1 MSQDVINQDAIKQD
15 ESQQDNEVSV
25 PRLDLAPKL
34 KRPLSLWNP
43 LDYLRLLYWV
53 FYFPQALRWYV
64 NTFGGGYI
72 PPKEMNW
79 RKGLEQLRQ
88 NPIQRQLFIK
98 GLVLTV
104 LTPLIIGLII
114 LKIGILIDLFYVLYG
129 LLLGLFLNIFLSVGL
144 GVVIGV
150 TLGLA
155 VAVASGLT
163 WGLAWGTANSV
174 AWGLAFGLV
183 CSVAWGLASGV
194 ELKFGLKGRD
204 GLLKDN
210 LSYEPALDI
219 IFLIQCI
226 VWGTLALYFIEIA
239 PLIIV
244 VPAQYAAFLFA
255 WGFAIRRPDNWL
267 LNFIFITIRDCNS
280 SWMFP
285 HLTPLH
291 QPNLFI
297 NLTNWLRQD
306 WKMGIQNANQ
316 LLAYTYQFM
325 PVICAVN
332 MVLADT
338 PSNQVLYRVVQLAE
352 VPYDWKL
359 LRFASEELSTR
370 TKSRVVDLSLD
381 TPARAAAA
389 GFWYLHEKEPAKAT
403 EAFAVVR
410 SLLYGE
416 ELFTLAQTLTTF
428 NDAKE
433 PATIATLE
441 LPTSPNEPLLRPITW
456 NTINAL
462 SRVVEDVRVV
472 QRSVSRSTRAF
483 ALTRTLGEL
492 ETILNHIETLPE
504 AERELIKDIAQ
515 TWQDALLQIATEIGQ
530 ISISQP
536 VTNPYVVGDPVE
548 GNRFVG
554 RDDIL
559 RQLEE
564 LWVMGQ
570 QLQSVVLYGHRRMG
584 KTSILLNV
592 ANCSGSRVKV
602 VYINL
607 LRLGSPQGVGEVLM
621 AISDA
626 ISDAIGCP
634 PPDDDA
640 LLNLPYRT
648 FERYFKQVV
657 EILRETSVQGLIIAL
672 DEFEKIEELIEAGKI
687 PNDFIGYLRGLVQMN
702 AQVAFVFAGLHTLE
716 EMTADY
722 FQPFFASVIPI
733 HVGFLEPA
741 ATRQILANPSL
752 ENPDSTVSD
761 VPDSEAV
768 DFPLDYTPDALDL
781 IYRLTAGQPYLVQL
795 VGFQLVRR
803 YNDFVFEQG
812 HSRDPVFTVEDVE
825 AVINNPAF
833 YQRGRYYFD
842 GVWGQAARGVAGQQ
856 AILKVLAPHPDGL
869 MIEQLRIKLAEL
881 FRESGL
887 APLEEKQLEEALE
900 TLIRHDVIQQKGEY
914 WQIIVELFRRWVLN
928 Q

>member
-1 MSQDVINQDAIKQD
+1 MDSKEALEFINRRLW
-15 ESQQDNEVSV
+15 ENSHWLQQDWE
-25 PRLDLAPKL
+25 
-34 KRPLSLWNP
+34 
-43 LDYLRLLYWV
+43 
-53 FYFPQALRWYV
+53 
-64 NTFGGGYI
+64 T
-72 PPKEMNW
+72 
-79 RKGLEQLRQ
+79 GLH
-88 NPIQRQLFIK
+88 
-98 GLVLTV
+98 
-104 LTPLIIGLII
+104 
-114 LKIGILIDLFYVLYG
+114 
-129 LLLGLFLNIFLSVGL
+129 NI
-144 GVVIGV
+144 
-150 TLGLA
+150 
-155 VAVASGLT
+155 
-163 WGLAWGTANSV
+163 
-174 AWGLAFGLV
+174 
-183 CSVAWGLASGV
+183 
-194 ELKFGLKGRD
+194 
-204 GLLKDN
+204 
-210 LSYEPALDI
+210 
-219 IFLIQCI
+219 
-226 VWGTLALYFIEIA
+226 
-239 PLIIV
+239 
-244 VPAQYAAFLFA
+244 
-255 WGFAIRRPDNWL
+255 
-267 LNFIFITIRDCNS
+267 
-280 SWMFP
+280 
-285 HLTPLH
+285 
-291 QPNLFI
+291 
-297 NLTNWLRQD
+297 
-306 WKMGIQNANQ
+306 NQ
-316 LLAYTYQFM
+316 LLAYTLQFI
-325 PVICAVN
+325 PIVQSVN
-332 MVLADT
+332 QILEKT
-338 PSNQVLYRVVQLAE
+338 PSDKLIWRVSRLAE
-352 VPYDWKL
+352 APFDWNL
-359 LRFASEELSTR
+359 VGFASASLQKEFQSKFIRDLLLFRYGNEL
-370 TKSRVVDLSLD
+370 LSPPVKGKIRLN

-389 GFWYLHEKEPAKAT
+389 GFWHLHKKEPAKAT
-403 EAFAVVR
+403 EAFAVVC

-428 NDAKE
+428 NEAQE
-433 PATIATLE
+433 PAIIATLE
-441 LPTSPNEPLLRPITW
+441 LPISPNEPLLRPITW
-456 NTINAL
+456 NTINSL
-462 SRVVEDVRVV
+462 CRVVEDVRVV
-472 QRSVSRSTRAF
+472 QHSVSRSTRAF

-530 ISISQP
+530 ISITKP

-607 LRLGSPQGVGEVLM
+607 LLVGNSPQGVGEVLM

-634 PPDDDA
+634 PPDDND
-640 LLNLPYRT
+640 LLNIPYPT
-648 FERYFKQVV
+648 FRRYLKQVV
-657 EILRETSVQGLIIAL
+657 AILPGMSLQGLILAL

-687 PNDFIGYLRGLVQMN
+687 PNDFIGYLKGLLQN
-702 AQVAFVFAGLHTLE
+702 DSQVAFAFAGLHTLE

-722 FQPFFASVIPI
+722 FQPFFASVLPI
-733 HVGFLEPA
+733 HVGFLQPA

-761 VPDSEAV
+761 VPDNEAV

-781 IYRLTAGQPYLVQL
+781 IYRFTAGQPYLVQL

-825 AVINNPAF
+825 GVINDPAF

-842 GVWGQAARGVAGQQ
+842 GVWGQAARGVSGQQ
-856 AILKVLAPHPDGL
+856 EILKMLAPHPDGL
-869 MIEQLRIKLAEL
+869 TIEQLRIRLAEL

-900 TLIRHDVIQQKGEY
+900 TLKRHDVIQQKGEY

-928 Q
+928 H

>member
-1 MSQDVINQDAIKQD
+1 MSHDVVSHDETKQN
-15 ESQQDNEVSV
+15 ETEQDNEISV

-34 KRPLSLWNP
+34 QYPLSLRNP

-53 FYFPQALRWYV
+53 FYFPQAWRRYMGLRLR
-64 NTFGGGYI
+64 
-72 PPKEMNW
+72 NW
-79 RKGLEQLRQ
+79 LEQDWET
-88 NPIQRQLFIK
+88 
-98 GLVLTV
+98 GLH
-104 LTPLIIGLII
+104 
-114 LKIGILIDLFYVLYG
+114 
-129 LLLGLFLNIFLSVGL
+129 NI
-144 GVVIGV
+144 
-150 TLGLA
+150 
-155 VAVASGLT
+155 
-163 WGLAWGTANSV
+163 
-174 AWGLAFGLV
+174 
-183 CSVAWGLASGV
+183 
-194 ELKFGLKGRD
+194 
-204 GLLKDN
+204 
-210 LSYEPALDI
+210 
-219 IFLIQCI
+219 
-226 VWGTLALYFIEIA
+226 
-239 PLIIV
+239 
-244 VPAQYAAFLFA
+244 
-255 WGFAIRRPDNWL
+255 
-267 LNFIFITIRDCNS
+267 
-280 SWMFP
+280 
-285 HLTPLH
+285 
-291 QPNLFI
+291 
-297 NLTNWLRQD
+297 
-306 WKMGIQNANQ
+306 NQ
-316 LLAYTYQFM
+316 LLAYTRLFFI
-325 PVICAVN
+325 PVVESVN
-332 MVLADT
+332 QILAKT
-338 PSNQVLYRVVQLAE
+338 PSEQLILRVSRLAE
-352 VPYDWKL
+352 APFDWQL
-359 LRFASEELSTR
+359 VRFASAFPDTGTR
-370 TKSRVVDLSLD
+370 YTGIRLD

-389 GFWYLHEKEPAKAT
+389 GFWYLHNKKLAKAT

-428 NDAKE
+428 NEAKE
-433 PATIATLE
+433 PATIAKLE
-441 LPTSPNEPLLRPITW
+441 LPTFPNEPLLRPITW

-462 SRVVEDVRVV
+462 GRVVEDVRVV
-472 QRSVSRSTRAF
+472 QRSVSRSTRSF
-483 ALTRTLGEL
+483 ALNRALGEL
-492 ETILNHIETLPE
+492 ETILNRIETLPE

-515 TWQDALLQIATEIGQ
+515 TWQESLLQIAAEIGH
-530 ISISQP
+530 ISITKP

-626 ISDAIGCP
+626 ISDAIGCR
-634 PPDDDA
+634 PPDDEA

-657 EILRETSVQGLIIAL
+657 EMVQGTETETRHGTEMETRHGASLQGLIIAL

-702 AQVAFVFAGLHTLE
+702 AQVAFAFAGLHTLE

-722 FQPFFASVIPI
+722 FQPFFASVLPI

-752 ENPDSTVSD
+752 ENPDATVSD
-761 VPDSEAV
+761 IPDNEAV
-768 DFPLDYTPDALDL
+768 DFPLDYTPDALDF

-825 AVINNPAF
+825 AVINDPEF
-833 YQRGRYYFD
+833 YKRGRYYFD

-869 MIEQLRIKLAEL
+869 TSEQLRIKLAEL

-887 APLEEKQLEEALE
+887 ALLEEKQLEEALE
-900 TLIRHDVIQQKGEY
+900 TLKRHDVIQQKGES

>member
-1 MSQDVINQDAIKQD
+1 MSHDVVSHDETKQN
-15 ESQQDNEVSV
+15 ETEQDNEISV

-34 KRPLSLWNP
+34 QYPLSLRNP

-53 FYFPQALRWYV
+53 FYFPQAWRRYMGLRLR
-64 NTFGGGYI
+64 
-72 PPKEMNW
+72 NW
-79 RKGLEQLRQ
+79 LEQDWET
-88 NPIQRQLFIK
+88 
-98 GLVLTV
+98 GLH
-104 LTPLIIGLII
+104 
-114 LKIGILIDLFYVLYG
+114 
-129 LLLGLFLNIFLSVGL
+129 NI
-144 GVVIGV
+144 
-150 TLGLA
+150 
-155 VAVASGLT
+155 
-163 WGLAWGTANSV
+163 
-174 AWGLAFGLV
+174 
-183 CSVAWGLASGV
+183 
-194 ELKFGLKGRD
+194 
-204 GLLKDN
+204 
-210 LSYEPALDI
+210 
-219 IFLIQCI
+219 
-226 VWGTLALYFIEIA
+226 
-239 PLIIV
+239 
-244 VPAQYAAFLFA
+244 
-255 WGFAIRRPDNWL
+255 
-267 LNFIFITIRDCNS
+267 
-280 SWMFP
+280 
-285 HLTPLH
+285 
-291 QPNLFI
+291 
-297 NLTNWLRQD
+297 
-306 WKMGIQNANQ
+306 NQ
-316 LLAYTYQFM
+316 LLAYTRLFFI
-325 PVICAVN
+325 PVVESVN
-332 MVLADT
+332 QILAKT
-338 PSNQVLYRVVQLAE
+338 PSEQLILRVSRLAE
-352 VPYDWKL
+352 APFDWQL
-359 LRFASEELSTR
+359 VRFASAFPDTGTR
-370 TKSRVVDLSLD
+370 YTGIRLD

-389 GFWYLHEKEPAKAT
+389 GFWYLHNKKLAKAT

-428 NDAKE
+428 NEAKE
-433 PATIATLE
+433 PATIAKLE
-441 LPTSPNEPLLRPITW
+441 LPTFPNEPLLRPITW

-462 SRVVEDVRVV
+462 GRVVEDVRVV
-472 QRSVSRSTRAF
+472 QRSVSRSTRSF
-483 ALTRTLGEL
+483 ALNRALGEL
-492 ETILNHIETLPE
+492 ETILNRIETLPE

-515 TWQDALLQIATEIGQ
+515 TWQESLLQIAAEIGH
-530 ISISQP
+530 ISITKP

-626 ISDAIGCP
+626 ISDAIGCR
-634 PPDDDA
+634 PPDDEA

-657 EILRETSVQGLIIAL
+657 EMVQGTETETRHGASLQGLIIAL

-702 AQVAFVFAGLHTLE
+702 AQVAFAFAGLHTLE

-722 FQPFFASVIPI
+722 FQPFFASVLPI

-752 ENPDSTVSD
+752 ENPDATVSD
-761 VPDSEAV
+761 IPDNEAV
-768 DFPLDYTPDALDL
+768 DFPLDYTPDALDF

-825 AVINNPAF
+825 AVINDPEF
-833 YQRGRYYFD
+833 YKRGRYYFD

-869 MIEQLRIKLAEL
+869 TSEQLRIKLAEL

-887 APLEEKQLEEALE
+887 ALLEEKQLEEALE
-900 TLIRHDVIQQKGEY
+900 TLKRHDVIQQKGES